1 MTRPTKAD
9 LQKKL
14 KIYMEQATMASHAM
28 GDISDRNA
36 LAARYL
42 QVLRATIN
50 TIGGEIKPVDFDRVL
65 DILQQ
70 DRYLEGF

>member
-1 MTRPTKAD
+1 MTKPTKAD

-14 KIYMEQATMASHAM
+14 AIYMEQATKANHIN
-28 GDISDRNA
+28 GKLQDRNA

-50 TIGGEIKPVDFDRVL
+50 YIGGEIKPVDFDRVL

-70 DRYLEGF
+70 DRHLEGF